1 MALVPRI
8 SSSSVTVN
16 GSTWECV
23 CPSSV
28 VTVTF
33 RSVVP
38 VVGITSFNAEI
49 RGRVSSFW
57 SLGVPIF
64 FHVDLNRRLQ
74 DAPVSTKNGNFRFLM
89 VTGTDGDDVVVSSSL
104 LMVGFVTR
112 LTLDDFCFVMQAVS
126 MCPFLPQNL
135 QTGLDNPS
143 SHGLSFHN
151 NNTVSVFWMLVWK
164 MVMTSDGDG
173 TASLFG
179 SCGLTLVLSTLGPLL
194 FWLLLLLL
202 WRCPLLLRMLVSLPV
217 RGTRTSGQLRC

>member
-38 VVGITSFNAEI
+38 VVGMTSFDAEI

-64 FHVDLNRRLQ
+64 FHVDLDRRLQ
-74 DAPVSTKNGNFRFLM
+74 DAPVSTKNGNFRLLM

-112 LTLDDFCFVMQAVS
+112 LTLDDFCFVMQAAS

-135 QTGLDNPS
+135 QTGLDS
-143 SHGLSFHN
+143 LQSFIAWP
-151 NNTVSVFWMLVWK
+151 F
-164 MVMTSDGDG
+164 
-173 TASLFG
+173 F
-179 SCGLTLVLSTLGPLL
+179 P
-194 FWLLLLLL
+194 
-202 WRCPLLLRMLVSLPV
+202 
-217 RGTRTSGQLRC
+217 QQ

>member
-38 VVGITSFNAEI
+38 VVGMTSFDAEI

-64 FHVDLNRRLQ
+64 FYVDLDRRLQ
-74 DAPVSTKNGNFRFLM
+74 DAPVSTKNGNFRLLI
-89 VTGTDGDDVVVSSSL
+89 VTGTDGDESVVVSSSL
-104 LMVGFVTR
+104 LMVGFVAR
-112 LTLDDFCFVMQAVS
+112 LTLDHFCFVMQADS

-135 QTGLDNPS
+135 QTGLDS
-143 SHGLSFHN
+143 LQSFIAWP
-151 NNTVSVFWMLVWK
+151 F
-164 MVMTSDGDG
+164 
-173 TASLFG
+173 F
-179 SCGLTLVLSTLGPLL
+179 P
-194 FWLLLLLL
+194 
-202 WRCPLLLRMLVSLPV
+202 
-217 RGTRTSGQLRC
+217 QQ